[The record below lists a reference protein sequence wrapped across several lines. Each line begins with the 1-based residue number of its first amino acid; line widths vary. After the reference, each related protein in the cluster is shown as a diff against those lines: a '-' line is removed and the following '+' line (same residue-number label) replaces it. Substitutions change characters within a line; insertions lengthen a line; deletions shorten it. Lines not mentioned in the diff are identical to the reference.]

1 MSAGQ
6 GRTIAAKITFTAVL
20 TVLVLSAVLL
30 GTMGFFMNS
39 LTDSILLGIF
49 QTMTKIAA
57 RDVEANLHTLADRF
71 FLVRDRINPDADD
84 AEAGLEYIA
93 EGIEF
98 IWLGFYREDG
108 TLTAGTRESPPGIS
122 GRKIIREIAE
132 TDNLVIDDSSTGSRG
147 LEILMGIPV
156 KSGTDELYLVGSY
169 RYDILSDV
177 LGNISAGGSG
187 FIINGEGTFIAHRD
201 FNKVYG
207 GRTLAEELGGG
218 ALASRGALVSRGAL
232 ASRGALGRELA
243 LIAAGQT
250 GSVIAGASTAKA
262 FLSYA
267 PIRGTRWSLGI
278 LAPRRNF
285 TGPLSS
291 ALAVSALITA
301 AAIAG
306 FIVFF
311 TAMMHRLLGAPLAAI
326 TESARRL
333 ADGVFENRP
342 LPGIAGR
349 NDEIGRL
356 GRAYFAVSKAVAR
369 VIGDTNRLTKYARA
383 GFLSERADTASHA
396 GDFHVI
402 MAGINAALDVFCS
415 YFDIMPAA
423 LALFNAEAAPLYI
436 NEKMAEI
443 LRLHNF
449 KSDDPRLLS
458 TLLEKPDWHALFD
471 PREGLGFFSDELT
484 LPGPDG
490 GYNYSVS
497 LQRVLDEQSVIMI
510 IRDVTQLTRARVD
523 AEAASTAKSNFLAG
537 MSHEMRTPMNAII
550 GMTSL
555 ARTSSSIERKDY
567 CLGKIETASTHL
579 LGVINDVLDMSKIEA
594 NKLEL
599 SFHEFN
605 FEKMLQKT
613 SSVIASRIEEKRQ
626 SFTVKL
632 DPRVPFGVA
641 GDEQRLSQVI
651 TNLLSN
657 AVKFTPDEGEIALA
671 VRLLGENGEKLFI
684 EVEVSDTGIGMSDE
698 QQSRLFSSFQQAD
711 SSISRR
717 FGGTGLGLAISKRIV
732 EMMNGAFTVRSA
744 PGRGSSFSFTAEL
757 GRGAAEPASFDGIR
771 RSDLRVLA
779 VDDDC
784 VVREF
789 FGELMRRC
797 GLHCDTASGAD
808 AALSLIRE
816 KGPYDLYFVDWQM
829 PDMDGIE
836 LAGKI
841 NASGRKTGALVLMS
855 AFDWSEAEAKAAEA
869 GVIKFL
875 SKPLFASAVVD
886 LISEYLEAAPKE
898 NSAPENG
905 CFAGRSIL
913 LAEDVEINREIVLA
927 LLEPTGLAVDCA
939 ENGEAAL
946 RMFSEN
952 PRKYGMIFMDV
963 HMPEMDG
970 YEATRRIRAFE
981 AEHGPER
988 TPIVAMTAN
997 VFRQD
1002 IERCLEAG
1010 MNDHIGKPLDFNEVL
1025 EKLRKYLG
1033 LVQEAG

>member
-1 MSAGQ
+1 MSARP

-71 FLVRDRINPDADD
+71 FLVRDRIDPAAED

-108 TLTAGTRESPPGIS
+108 TLAAGTRESPPGIS
-122 GRKIIREIAE
+122 ERKIIREIAE
-132 TDNLVIDDSSTGSRG
+132 TDNLVIDDSSTGGRD
-147 LEILMGIPV
+147 LEILMGVPV
-156 KSGTDELYLVGSY
+156 KNGPDGELYLVGSY

-177 LGNISAGGSG
+177 LGNISISAGGSG

-201 FNKVYG
+201 FNKVYEG
-207 GRTLAEELGGG
+207 KTLAEELGG
-218 ALASRGALVSRGAL
+218 ALSG
-232 ASRGALGRELA
+232 ELA

-250 GSVIAGASTAKA
+250 GSAIAGAAAGKV

-291 ALAVSALITA
+291 ALAISAIITA
-301 AAIAG
+301 AAIVV

-311 TAMMHRLLGAPLAAI
+311 TAMMKRLLGAPLAAI

-333 ADGVFENRP
+333 ADGVFESRP
-342 LPGIAGR
+342 LPDIAGR
-349 NDEIGRL
+349 KDEIGRL
-356 GRAYFAVSKAVAR
+356 GRAYFAVSKTVAR
-369 VIGDTNRLTKYARA
+369 VIGDINHLTKYARA
-383 GFLSERADTASHA
+383 GFLSKRADAANYA

-402 MAGINAALDVFCS
+402 MAGINAAMDVFCS

-436 NEKMAEI
+436 NGKMAEI

-449 KSDDPRLLS
+449 KSDDPRLLA

-490 GYNYSVS
+490 GRSYSVS

-523 AEAASTAKSNFLAG
+523 AEAASTAKSNFLAS

-555 ARTSSSIERKDY
+555 AMTSSSIERKDY

-599 SFHEFN
+599 SSHEFN

-613 SSVIASRIEEKRQ
+613 SNVIASRIEEKRQ
-626 SFTVKL
+626 FFTIKL
-632 DPRVPFGVA
+632 DPLMPFSVI

-657 AVKFTPDEGEIALA
+657 AVKFTPDEGKISLA
-671 VRLLGENGEKLFI
+671 VRLLNGDGEKLLVEI
-684 EVEVSDTGIGMSDE
+684 EVSDTGIGMDDE

-744 PGRGSSFSFTAEL
+744 PGRGSSFSFTTEL
-757 GRGAAEPASFDGIR
+757 GRGTLEPASFAGVR

-779 VDDDC
+779 VDDDGI
-784 VVREF
+784 VREF

-797 GLHCDTASGAD
+797 GLYCDTASGAD

-829 PDMDGIE
+829 PGMDGIE

-869 GVIKFL
+869 GVVKFL

-898 NSAPENG
+898 SPAPENG
-905 CFAGRSIL
+905 CFAGRTIL

-939 ENGEAAL
+939 ENGKAAFKL
-946 RMFSEN
+946 FSEN
-952 PRKYGMIFMDV
+952 PQKYGMIFMDV

-970 YEATRRIRAFE
+970 YETTRKIRAFE
-981 AEHGPER
+981 AERGPER

-1010 MNDHIGKPLDFNEVL
+1010 MNDHIGKPLDFNEVI
-1025 EKLRKYLG
+1025 EKLGKYLKLG
-1033 LVQEAG
+1033 QETE